1 MILRLFSHWKF
12 RFRIF
17 YRSGYP
23 LFEVEIIPYVTLPA
37 TVIDH
42 GQPSYVFDSSP
53 FRLIMSSLNPWQED
67 GDPGPLEEDGDP
79 GPPQEDGDPEP
90 PQEDGDPGPP
100 PGPLPDVSNKIL
112 ISIVADISRERTI
125 DIKYGMNLS

>member
-53 FRLIMSSLNPWQED
+53 FRLIMSPY
-67 GDPGPLEEDGDP
+67 DPLQSVNGLLGT
-79 GPPQEDGDPEP
+79 
-90 PQEDGDPGPP
+90 
-100 PGPLPDVSNKIL
+100 PDDTYVSN
-112 ISIVADISRERTI
+112 E
-125 DIKYGMNLS
+125 IKFQESPMSLG

>member
-53 FRLIMSSLNPWQED
+53 FRLIMSPLTNSLTSSLPSLED
-67 GDPGPLEEDGDP
+67 VGGPGQP
-79 GPPQEDGDPEP
+79 
-90 PQEDGDPGPP
+90 PGPP
-100 PGPLPDVSNKIL
+100 PGPPPEPLPDVSNKIW
-112 ISIVADISRERTI
+112 ISRVVDISRERTI
-125 DIKYGMNLS
+125 DMV